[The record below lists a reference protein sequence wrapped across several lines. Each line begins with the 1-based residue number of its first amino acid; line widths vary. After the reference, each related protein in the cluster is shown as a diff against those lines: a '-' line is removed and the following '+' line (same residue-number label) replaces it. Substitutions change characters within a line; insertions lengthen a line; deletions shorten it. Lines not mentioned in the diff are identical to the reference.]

1 MKSIFGLGALALAMT
16 LSGAAF
22 AADMPASAPPPP
34 LAPVTVVDPIT
45 GVLTTIL
52 TPVGQVIDGVVVQ
65 PITAVGNAIL
75 PPPPPPMAPEAPMM
89 YHHHHHHH
97 HHWHHHHAM

>member
-1 MKSIFGLGALALAMT
+1 MKSTLVLGALALSVT
-16 LSGAAF
+16 LSGVAF
-22 AADMPASAPPPP
+22 AADMPAAAPPPA

-45 GVLTTIL
+45 GALTTIL

-75 PPPPPPMAPEAPMM
+75 PPPPPPPPVVEPVV
-89 YHHHHHHH
+89 YHHHHH
-97 HHWHHHHAM
+97 HHWHHHHHAM